1 VTRAERL
8 VLMTRLSALLP
19 LAVAALVAATT
30 ADPRA
35 AATGP
40 VRAAHGMVGS
50 SEVHGSDAGIE
61 ILKAGGNAVDAA
73 VATGFALAVTHPEA
87 GNLGGGGFMVIR
99 LASGKETT
107 IDYREKAPARATRD
121 MFLDEHGNAV
131 DQRSRTGP
139 LACGVPG
146 SVAGLA
152 LAERQYGRLSLAK
165 VMAPA
170 IALAR
175 DGFIV
180 SKSLADSLRK
190 AQPRLSKFPAT
201 LQAFYKP
208 DGSPLREGD
217 RLVQPDLARTLV
229 QIASEGPDAFYRG
242 PIADL
247 VTREMESSG
256 GLITKDDL
264 AAYQPIERSPVS
276 GTYHGYRIVSMPPP
290 SSGGI
295 GLLELLN
302 ILEPYP
308 LAQYG
313 PNTVRSM
320 HLMVEAERRVYADR
334 AEWLGDPD
342 FFKVP
347 VSGLIS
353 KSYAERL
360 RASID
365 ETHATPS
372 ADVRAGT
379 PRDFEPAETTHY
391 SVVDADGNAVAAT
404 TTLNGGFGNG
414 ETVAGAGFLLNNEM
428 DDFSARPNSPNMFG
442 LVGGEANAVAPGK
455 RMLSSMAPT
464 IVVRDGRTVL
474 VLGSPGGSHIITTVL
489 QVLLNV
495 VDFKMNVQEAV
506 DAPRFHHQWS
516 PDVVMIER
524 DRFASDV
531 LGPLTALGHAT
542 RPVSPMGEVYAIAID
557 PSSGERTGG
566 SDPRADGVTLGY

>member
-1 VTRAERL
+1 
-8 VLMTRLSALLP
+8 MTRPPAILP
-19 LAVAALVAATT
+19 LAVAAALVVTTT
-30 ADPRA
+30 AAPHA
-35 AATGP
+35 ASTGP
-40 VRAAHGMVGS
+40 VRALHGMVGS
-50 SEVHGSDAGIE
+50 SEVHASEAGVE

-87 GNLGGGGFMVIR
+87 GNIGGGGFMVIR

-107 IDYREKAPARATRD
+107 IDYREKAPARATRG

-131 DQRSRTGP
+131 DERSRFGS

-152 LAERQYGRLSLAK
+152 LAEREYGRLSLAK

-175 DGFIV
+175 DGFV
-180 SKSLADSLRK
+180 VNKSLADSFRR
-190 AQPRLSKFPAT
+190 AQPRLSKFPAS
-201 LQAFYKP
+201 LNAFYKA
-208 DGSPLREGD
+208 DGSALAEGD
-217 RLVQPDLARTLV
+217 RLVQPDLARTLAL
-229 QIASEGPDAFYRG
+229 IASDGPDAFYRG
-242 PIADL
+242 AIADL
-247 VTREMESSG
+247 VAREMDASG
-256 GLITKDDL
+256 GLITKADL
-264 AAYQPIERSPVS
+264 AAYQPAERAPVS
-276 GTYHGYRIVSMPPP
+276 GTYHGYRIVSMAPP
-290 SSGGI
+290 SSGGV

-308 LAQYG
+308 LARLG
-313 PNTVRSM
+313 PNTTRTM
-320 HLMVEAERRVYADR
+320 HVMVEAERRVYADR
-334 AEWLGDPD
+334 SEWLGDPD

-353 KSYAERL
+353 KSYADRL

-365 ETHATPS
+365 ESRATPS
-372 ADVRAGT
+372 AALRPGT

-391 SVVDADGNAVAAT
+391 SVVDAEGNAVATT

-442 LVGGEANAVAPGK
+442 LLGGDANAVAPGK
-455 RMLSSMAPT
+455 RMLSSMTPT
-464 IVVRDGRTVL
+464 IVTRDGRTVL

-495 VDFKMNVQEAV
+495 VDFKMNVGDAV
-506 DAPRFHHQWS
+506 AAPRFHHQWM
-516 PDVVMIER
+516 PDVVMIEANG
-524 DRFASDV
+524 FAPDALSA
-531 LGPLTALGHAT
+531 LTALGHT
-542 RPVSPMGEVYAIAID
+542 TKVVSPMGEVHAIAID
-557 PSSGERTGG
+557 ALSGERTGA